1 MPTVKY
7 YELPVIPLKGLI
19 IFPQM
24 VLHFDVGRPKSV
36 AALEQSM
43 AANQKLFLVAQRDPE
58 QEDPTPEELY
68 DVGTIATIKQVME
81 TSGCAG
87 IGWFAAWRGRR
98 WFAPRRTCLK
108 PLPQAAGA

>member
-58 QEDPTPEELY
+58 QKESL
-68 DVGTIATIKQVME
+68 
-81 TSGCAG
+81 
-87 IGWFAAWRGRR
+87 
-98 WFAPRRTCLK
+98 L
-108 PLPQAAGA
+108 